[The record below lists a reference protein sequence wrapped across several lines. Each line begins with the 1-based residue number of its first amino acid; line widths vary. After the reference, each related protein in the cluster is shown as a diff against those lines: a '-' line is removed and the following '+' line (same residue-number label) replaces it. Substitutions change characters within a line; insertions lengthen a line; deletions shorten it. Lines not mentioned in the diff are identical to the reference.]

1 MSAAWYVDDGARQ
14 ARRHGV
20 AIEAG
25 RDHSVAQRRPKR
37 CDCVPAGCE
46 AHACAPEFPGS
57 DAYPAGATVKDH
69 GRLHRH
75 QARARAAADTWPF
88 TATVTWA
95 LVGGRCR
102 AGTAAGQGCDEC

>member
-1 MSAAWYVDDGARQ
+1 MSAACYVDDGAAA
-14 ARRHGV
+14 ARRHGA

-25 RDHSVAQRRPKR
+25 RDHSLAQRGPKR

-57 DAYPAGATVKDH
+57 DAYPAGATVKEH

-75 QARARAAADTWPF
+75 QARARAPPAVGDKADGPT
-88 TATVTWA
+88 
-95 LVGGRCR
+95 
-102 AGTAAGQGCDEC
+102 